1 MLSQL
6 RKCVHVHM
14 QLNFTG
20 VFKLKHVQYSCLWK
34 PAFDRAILLV
44 EAVTVL
50 LLLTYLPFERTVCL
64 NIININVMFSECNND
79 VLCQ

>member
-1 MLSQL
+1 MLL
-6 RKCVHVHM
+6 RNCVHVRM

-20 VFKLKHVQYSCLWK
+20 VFKLKHVHYSCLQK
-34 PAFDRAILLV
+34 SVFDRAMLLV

-64 NIININVMFSECNND
+64 NSIDI
-79 VLCQ
+79 